1 MSPILL
7 ADKLALFR
15 DNKLQVTRIVAPD
28 DAQGLGI
35 SGEAKRLTRLLF
47 ERNIGVHAQGIIGA
61 KNHSFFG
68 AHSYINAGGYF
79 RAWVFVGR
87 YCSIGRRVTIGAGSH
102 SMDGLSTSTILRGSG
117 ALYSETQRMA
127 AGLMPERLPGSKSKF
142 TIIESDVWIGDGAVI
157 LPGVTISTGAVIGA
171 NSVVT
176 RNVEPYMIV
185 AGAPA
190 RPLRSRFA
198 PAIVEAILETRYW
211 DYSTEFIKS
220 LPCGNVFEFI
230 DSFHASVKSP
240 EPFETY
246 GVAQTIP

>member
-1 MSPILL
+1 MAMSPILL

-117 ALYSETQRMA
+117 ALYLNPCAFVIKNMQPVDCVLNLASPLFTKIEHA
-127 AGLMPERLPGSKSKF
+127 PFFPEGIAPPADLLRWP
-142 TIIESDVWIGDGAVI
+142 
-157 LPGVTISTGAVIGA
+157 
-171 NSVVT
+171 VVD
-176 RNVEPYMIV
+176 
-185 AGAPA
+185 
-190 RPLRSRFA
+190 RPMLRSGA
-198 PAIVEAILETRYW
+198 
-211 DYSTEFIKS
+211 
-220 LPCGNVFEFI
+220 G
-230 DSFHASVKSP
+230 
-240 EPFETY
+240 
-246 GVAQTIP
+246 